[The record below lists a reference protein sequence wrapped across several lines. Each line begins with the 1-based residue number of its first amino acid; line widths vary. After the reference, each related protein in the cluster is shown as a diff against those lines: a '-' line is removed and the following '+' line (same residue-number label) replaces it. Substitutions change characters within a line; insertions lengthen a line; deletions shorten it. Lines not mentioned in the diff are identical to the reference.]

1 MTDDDRSLSNRA
13 RKRIVDGGVR
23 RLLNTPG
30 WNPFKAAVQPA
41 DASTKVADAL
51 HVQRLQNAGEAA
63 AICAECAARRL
74 ASGDSTD
81 LCPRHLA
88 QAMGIG

>member
-1 MTDDDRSLSNRA
+1 
-13 RKRIVDGGVR
+13 
-23 RLLNTPG
+23 
-30 WNPFKAAVQPA
+30 
-41 DASTKVADAL
+41 
-51 HVQRLQNAGEAA
+51 VQRLQNAGEAA